1 LPEGTASPIRTKN
14 IALETNKR
22 KELNDKLLALREAV
36 PKISKVTQNFIYL
49 FIYLFIYFVTGSLE
63 LDIFSWKED
72 MNAG

>member
-49 FIYLFIYFVTGSLE
+49 FIYLFILLQVVSNLISFHGRKT
-63 LDIFSWKED
+63 
-72 MNAG
+72 

>member
-49 FIYLFIYFVTGSLE
+49 FIYFVTGSLE